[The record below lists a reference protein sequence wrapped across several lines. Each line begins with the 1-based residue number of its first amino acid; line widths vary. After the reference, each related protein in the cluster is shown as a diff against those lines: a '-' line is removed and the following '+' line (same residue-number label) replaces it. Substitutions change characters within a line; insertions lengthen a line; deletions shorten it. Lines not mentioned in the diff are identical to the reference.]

1 MIKPVKLDSKIVS
14 ILNERLNDEYDA
26 HYFYRQLSNW
36 CEEVG
41 YTKASAYFK
50 KEAEDELTHAEG
62 LQKYLT
68 DWNVTPT
75 LKKIDSPAEVSS
87 LAEAIQ
93 SAYEIE
99 YDLYEQYEK
108 VSMEIFNMPDLC
120 TFDFLAKYRTIQRES
135 VAEYA
140 TLINKLNLIDYN
152 DKNWIAFFEQEN
164 F

>member
-14 ILNERLNDEYDA
+14 ILNDRLNDEYDA
-26 HYFYRQLSNW
+26 HYFYRHLSNW

-41 YTKASAYFK
+41 YTKAAKFFAG
-50 KEAEDELTHAEG
+50 EASSELEHAEG

-75 LKKIDSPAEVSS
+75 LKPIDSPEGVSS

-108 VSMEIFNMPDLC
+108 VSMTIFNMPDLC

-140 TLINKLNLIDYN
+140 TLINKLNLIDYT